1 MFPCRYGRRNSM
13 NPGDQ
18 TNSLAVVPPAGVVGL
33 NYGGRY
39 KFVVDAGTQV
49 RVTVCFVVL
58 VEGLYGKPSAY

>member
-1 MFPCRYGRRNSM
+1 M

-49 RVTVCFVVL
+49 CVTVCFVVL